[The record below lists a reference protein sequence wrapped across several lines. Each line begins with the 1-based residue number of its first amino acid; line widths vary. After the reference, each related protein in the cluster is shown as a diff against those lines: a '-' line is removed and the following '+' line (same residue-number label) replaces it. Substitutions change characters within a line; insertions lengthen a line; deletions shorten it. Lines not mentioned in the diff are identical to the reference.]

1 VTTGIGEALLEARE
15 QQGRALDELA
25 RSMRLRTEQLRAL
38 EEERFAS
45 FGGDIYAR
53 GFLRSYALELGL
65 DPQPLLDTYR
75 REVSGDDLTGA
86 RLIAPGAGGP
96 GPTGRSAAPSWA
108 GWVMAA
114 VVILAGLGLIG
125 QFAGSRAP
133 PTASP
138 EEAAAPPAPAESG
151 EDDPE
156 AGPDVT
162 EGEDG
167 DGDAPDDAPEEGA
180 DPDPAGVD
188 VLLALEEETWMRVTV
203 DGAVVYEQV
212 AAQGETLPFSG
223 EDEVLVRFGNA
234 GGVRVEFNG
243 EDLGV
248 PGARG
253 SVLEVAY
260 TPEFDPEDA

>member
-1 VTTGIGEALLEARE
+1 VSTGIGEALREARE
-15 QQGRALDELA
+15 QQGRELDELA

-75 REVSGDDLTGA
+75 REISGDDLTGA

-96 GPTGRSAAPSWA
+96 GPSGRSAPP
-108 GWVMAA
+108 GWVGWLLAA
-114 VVILAGLGLIG
+114 VVVLAGLGLVG
-125 QFAGSRAP
+125 QFAGSRTP

-138 EEAAAPPAPAESG
+138 EEATAPPAPADAG
-151 EDDPE
+151 EDADPE
-156 AGPDVT
+156 PAPDAT
-162 EGEDG
+162 DDA
-167 DGDAPDDAPEEGA
+167 DGDAPDDAPEEAA
-180 DPDPAGVD
+180 DPDPDGVD
-188 VLLALEEETWMRVTV
+188 VLLALEEESWMRVTV
-203 DGAVVYEQV
+203 DGAVVFEQV

-223 EDEVLVRFGNA
+223 DDEVLVRFGNA

>member
-1 VTTGIGEALLEARE
+1 VSSGIGETLLEARE
-15 QQGRALDELA
+15 QQGRTLDELS

-38 EEERFAS
+38 EEERFTS

-53 GFLRSYALELGL
+53 GFLKSYALELGL

-75 REVSGDDLTGA
+75 REVSGDDLISA
-86 RLIAPGAGGP
+86 PLIAPGAGGP
-96 GPTGRSAAPSWA
+96 VPTGRSAPP
-108 GWVMAA
+108 GWVGWVLAA
-114 VVILAGLGLIG
+114 VVILAGLGLVG

-138 EEAAAPPAPAESG
+138 EEATAPPSPADAGDDE
-151 EDDPE
+151 DPE
-156 AGPDVT
+156 GGSDAS
-162 EGEDG
+162 EDG
-167 DGDAPDDAPEEGA
+167 AGDTPDEDPEEGP
-180 DPDPAGVD
+180 DPDPDGVD
-188 VLLALEEETWMRVTV
+188 LLLALEEETWMRVTV
-203 DGAVVYEQV
+203 DGAVVFEQV

-234 GGVRVEFNG
+234 GGVRVELNG